1 MTLQHRVANLLG
13 VSLPF
18 AGFIVAL
25 VLLWDSFV
33 GWTQLAIMVSLYLL
47 TGFGITVGFHR
58 LLTHR
63 AFKTRRWL
71 RALFAILGS
80 MAIEGPVLSW
90 VANHRKHHA
99 HADRPGDPHSPHLVE
114 GSGIHAAFAG
124 LYHAH
129 LGWLLTEETA
139 DFDRYAPDLL
149 SDRSMRFIH
158 RAFWLWVVLT
168 FAIPTALGWAVSGT
182 LAGALAGLLWGGLV
196 RVFLLHHVTFSIN
209 SVCHFIGRRR
219 FVTSDESRNV
229 AWLAPISF
237 GEAWHNNHHAFPTS
251 AFHGLHRWDLDPG
264 RAVIIGLERLGLA
277 WDVVRVSP
285 ERQMEKLAGPQARRE
300 SVPA

>member
-1 MTLQHRVANLLG
+1 MTLQHRIANLLG
-13 VSLPF
+13 VCLPF
-18 AGFIVAL
+18 AGFIVAV

-33 GWTQLAIMVSLYLL
+33 GWAQLALMVTLYLL

-99 HADRPGDPHSPHLVE
+99 HADRAGDPHSPHLVE
-114 GSGIHAAFAG
+114 GGGIRDAFAG

-139 DFDRYAPDLL
+139 DPRRYAPDLL
-149 SDRSMRFIH
+149 ADRSMCLIH
-158 RAFWLWVVLT
+158 RAFPLWAALT
-168 FAIPTALGWAVSGT
+168 FAIPTAIGFAFSGT

-209 SVCHFIGRRR
+209 SVCHFLGRRR
-219 FVTSDESRNV
+219 FVTGDESRNV
-229 AWLAPISF
+229 SWLAPISF

-251 AFHGLHRWDLDPG
+251 AFHGLRRWDLDPG
-264 RAVIIGLERLGLA
+264 RAVIVSLERLGLA

-285 ERQMEKLAGPQARRE
+285 ERQTAKLAGAPAARE

>member
-1 MTLQHRVANLLG
+1 VTLSHRIANLLG
-13 VSLPF
+13 VFVPF
-18 AGFIVAL
+18 IGFVVA
-25 VLLWDSFV
+25 VALLWDRFV
-33 GWTQLAIMVSLYLL
+33 GFSQLATMAALYLV
-47 TGFGITVGFHR
+47 TGVGITVGFHR

-99 HADRPGDPHSPHLVE
+99 HADRPGDPHSPHLVN
-114 GSGIHAAFAG
+114 GDGVRAALAG

-129 LGWLLTEETA
+129 LGWMLSEETA
-139 DFDRYAPDLL
+139 DPRRYAPDLL
-149 SDRSMRFIH
+149 AERSMRVIH
-158 RAFWLWVVLT
+158 SAFPLWVALT
-168 FAIPTALGWAVSGT
+168 FAIPTAIGWAVSGT

-209 SVCHFIGRRR
+209 SVCHFTGRRR
-219 FVTSDESRNV
+219 FVTHDESRNV

-237 GEAWHNNHHAFPTS
+237 GEAWHHNHHAFPTS
-251 AFHGLHRWDLDPG
+251 AFHGLRRWELDPG
-264 RAVIIGLERLGLA
+264 RAVIVTLERLGLA

-285 ERQMEKLAGPQARRE
+285 ERQLAKLAAARAPR
-300 SVPA
+300 